1 VQPGRG
7 GAAGGPVGGD
17 GATLALAA
25 VLAAVAGAVDAVT
38 FQRVA
43 AVFPANHSGNL
54 IIVGMSVGTGAWTTL
69 LRSSVAIVAF
79 AAGVTGA
86 VLLRRRWSRPRPER
100 LLVVEAVLLVGSVA
114 VMVAGL
120 PDDGRPERPVAGLL
134 VALLSF
140 SMGIQT
146 EVIRRTMGLAVS
158 TTYESTAVV
167 RLAEAAVGAGG
178 ERAPRSRIPR
188 AALVAAPLLVAYVG
202 GATAGAAARGWPVAV
217 LVVVVVVV
225 GVSAVAAGR
234 LSGPQPAAPAPPSG
248 PGPGAR

>member
-1 VQPGRG
+1 MEQGRPH
-7 GAAGGPVGGD
+7 GAGRD

-25 VLAAVAGAVDAVT
+25 VLAAVAGTVDAVT
-38 FQRVA
+38 YQRIA
-43 AVFPANHSGNL
+43 SVFPANHSGNL
-54 IIVGMSVGTGAWTTL
+54 VIVGMSVGTGEWATV

-100 LLVVEAVLLVGSVA
+100 LLGVESVLLVAAVA

-120 PDDGRPERPVAGLL
+120 PDDGRPERPVAGVL

-146 EVIRRTMGLAVS
+146 EVIRRTMGFAVS

-167 RLAEAAVGAGG
+167 RLAESAVGAGG
-178 ERAPRSRIPR
+178 DRAPGKRVPP

-202 GATAGAAARGWPVAV
+202 GAMAGAAAREWPVTVLV
-217 LVVVVVVV
+217 LVVGVVVA
-225 GVSAVAAGR
+225 GAVAAGR
-234 LSGPQPAAPAPPSG
+234 LRIPGPAGPAPPSG
-248 PGPGAR
+248 RGPGAS